1 MARLY
6 PFTNWIKS
14 TFLRKYLVAS
24 PEQDS
29 GVGTLMRFRDR
40 LIEERYQNIE
50 AGTTK
55 GRTDLLQTF
64 IDARDEEGKPLD
76 LEYIRAEILL
86 VLLAGAD
93 TTGTQLQAMMMYLMS
108 NPRVYEKLMEELD
121 TATREGKLSEV
132 CGQRTS
138 PGCCAWGDNRRGGVA
153 LDSCD

>member
-40 LIEERYQNIE
+40 LITQRYQDIE
-50 AGTTK
+50 AGATK

-64 IDARDEEGKPLD
+64 IDARDEDGKPLN
-76 LEYIRAEILL
+76 LEYIKAEILL

-121 TATREGKLSEV
+121 KATRERKLSEV
-132 CGQRTS
+132 CSQR
-138 PGCCAWGDNRRGGVA
+138 PNPRGCSQWTGRC
-153 LDSCD
+153 SCTL